1 MAASQAFIVT
11 GGNTGLGFHCASFL
25 SLDRDSLV
33 VIGCRDPKSG
43 EEAARKLRRTG
54 GRVEVLPLDLASQA
68 SIHAFVDAFR
78 QLAPPPLSGLVCNA
92 GMQNIGVPTRTAE
105 GYETTFAVNHLGHY
119 LLARLLLPAMAPNG
133 RIVFVSS
140 GTHDPAQKSGL
151 PEPRYESAEAVA
163 HDFEPGTD
171 AGRRRYSTSKLCNI
185 FCCYEFARRLASAPD
200 PRLQSIRVN
209 AFDPGLMPGTGLAR
223 TYPAVLRFAW
233 SYVLPIATL
242 FMRNVHRPAKSG
254 ERLALLAA
262 GPQGAV
268 TGRYFS
274 DGDEIRSSELS
285 YDSARALELWEASAR
300 MTQLPSEL

>member
-1 MAASQAFIVT
+1 MAASQTFIVT
-11 GGNTGLGFHCASFL
+11 GGNAGLGFHCASFL

-33 VIGCRDPKSG
+33 VIACRDPKSG
-43 EEAARKLRRTG
+43 EEAAQKLRRNG
-54 GRVEVLPLDLASQA
+54 GRVEVLRVDLADQA
-68 SIHAFVDAFR
+68 SVHAFADAFHK
-78 QLAPPPLSGLVCNA
+78 LAPPPLAGLVCNA
-92 GMQNIGVPTRTAE
+92 GLQNVGAPARTAE

-119 LLARLLLPAMAPNG
+119 LLARLLLPAMTPSA

-163 HDFEPGTD
+163 HDFEPGAD
-171 AGRRRYSTSKLCNI
+171 AGRRRYATSKLCNV
-185 FCCYEFARRLASAPD
+185 FCVHEFARRLAAAPD

-223 TYPAVLRFAW
+223 TYPAALRFAW
-233 SYVLPIATL
+233 NYVLPIATL

-254 ERLALLAA
+254 QRLALLAN

-268 TGRYFS
+268 TGKYFS
-274 DGDEIRSSELS
+274 DGREVRSSDLS
-285 YDSARALELWEASAR
+285 YDSAKALDLWDASAR
-300 MTQLPSEL
+300 MTQLPPEL